1 MQPVYDALIQTI
13 IVPSLLALFAALGA
27 WIATRIP
34 GPLRDALKAS
44 AAASTSQER
53 VQDVGRLVSAMGR
66 AAAEGARVGDTSTAS
81 VVAYA
86 EREAHELI
94 SKVGST
100 VGTLQ
105 AMAGA
110 AVQGAAVQSAAI
122 AAVATPLAPLPVV
135 VVDVQPSAIPGAV

>member
-1 MQPVYDALIQTI
+1 MQPVIDALVQSVL
-13 IVPSLLALFAALGA
+13 VPLALGIIAALSGWA
-27 WIATRIP
+27 LTKLP

-110 AVQGAAVQSAAI
+110 AVQGAAVQQAAI

-135 VVDVQPSAIPGAV
+135 VVDVQPAAIPGAV